1 MEIQIRLG
9 KIDEDHYFLQVKVLA
24 FADLNLNVFTRL
36 QFLVK
41 VLAVSQLHYTILLPT
56 CNHFFEQLLL
66 KVLLLL
72 FHSGST
78 RNRFQVAILCE
89 KNLQNLCRIRHT
101 RCTPLR
107 RTQMHIR

>member
-41 VLAVSQLHYTILLPT
+41 VLAVSQLHYTFT
-56 CNHFFEQLLL
+56 ADMQSFFRAVIAQSAPATIP
-66 KVLLLL
+66 
-72 FHSGST
+72 F
-78 RNRFQVAILCE
+78 R
-89 KNLQNLCRIRHT
+89 
-101 RCTPLR
+101 
-107 RTQMHIR
+107 